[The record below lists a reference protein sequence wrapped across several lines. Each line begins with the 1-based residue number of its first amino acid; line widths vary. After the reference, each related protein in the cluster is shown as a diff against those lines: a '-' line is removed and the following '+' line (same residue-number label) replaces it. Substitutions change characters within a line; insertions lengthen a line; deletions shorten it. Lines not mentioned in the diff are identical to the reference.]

1 MRSVLAT
8 IEGLGSF
15 IVGLLVTRALYI
27 ANGWWLDSGR
37 EVARTGLVLAG
48 LGAFAA
54 IWRFGNPWLRA
65 GSLWAGALLEMTML
79 LFLTGPGTIW
89 PIVLVFA
96 AVISGAAVF
105 AGAWT
110 GTIVSKRMM

>member
-1 MRSVLAT
+1 MRGFVTT
-8 IEGLGSF
+8 IEGVGSF

-37 EVARTGLVLAG
+37 EVLRTSLVLVALSAG
-48 LGAFAA
+48 VT

-65 GSLWAGALLEMTML
+65 GGVWTGAVLEMTML
-79 LFLTGPGTIW
+79 LFLSGPGTIW

-96 AVISGAAVF
+96 AAISAAAVF
-105 AGAWT
+105 GGAWT
-110 GTIVSKRMM
+110 ATALAKRWR

>member
-1 MRSVLAT
+1 MRSFVTT
-8 IEGLGSF
+8 IEGVGSF

-37 EVARTGLVLAG
+37 EVLRTSIVLTA

-65 GSLWAGALLEMTML
+65 GSIWAGALLEMTML

-96 AVISGAAVF
+96 AVISAAAVF
-105 AGAWT
+105 GGAWT
-110 GTIVSKRMM
+110 GTTLAKRWL